1 MGYAKII
8 RYIKQWPFGALK
20 IQDMKKINRSKIHP
34 VKMSTNPPDEIVN
47 CGMRVINTNGF
58 IYEYVGIGWIKT
70 DKATKKDFQ
79 EIPELTD

>member
-1 MGYAKII
+1 
-8 RYIKQWPFGALK
+8 
-20 IQDMKKINRSKIHP
+20 
-34 VKMSTNPPDEIVN
+34 MSTNPPDEIVN